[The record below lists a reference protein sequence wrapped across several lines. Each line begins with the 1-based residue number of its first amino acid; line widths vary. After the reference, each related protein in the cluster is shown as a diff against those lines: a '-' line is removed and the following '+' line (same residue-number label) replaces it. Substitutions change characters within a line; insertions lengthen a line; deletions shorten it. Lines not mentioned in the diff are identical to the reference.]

1 MAPKQARELIVCK
14 YTGGYELIDCSDL
27 ENNPEFNSALLALH
41 KTVGA
46 KIYELL
52 AAEFSRA
59 VEIGDEYP
67 LMYLEQRVAGTNL
80 FPVVQYLLNDF
91 HSQLS
96 VVIEAIHRRADEIRH
111 SMRVED
117 GW

>member
-1 MAPKQARELIVCK
+1 MDPKQARELIVRK

-59 VEIGDEYP
+59 VEIGDGHP
-67 LMYLEQRVAGTNL
+67 LMYVEQRVAGTHL
-80 FPVVQYLLNDF
+80 FPTVQHLLDDL
-91 HSQLS
+91 HRELS
-96 VVIEAIHRRADEIRH
+96 VVLEAIHRRADEIRH